1 MKKIWMM
8 MVCVCVVCGGC
19 AGDMDLADTESSEP
33 KTQHNGTEINHA
45 ILENTEE
52 NNITSE
58 TVFELVPPG
67 TLPDVSS
74 IPQPDQSEVTSIGT
88 YSFDIFD
95 ITSFAYFYNQ
105 KSKEERL
112 VLVEGG
118 AGKYA
123 QLLIL
128 ETDFKGAAGLKS
140 ALDEIFQA
148 KLLACKNIS
157 FEEGQYA
164 YNASLAV
171 GCANEERIDLKSEFK
186 NETDNQM
193 YFGNVRPSY
202 PKYPSDAIV
211 TELNSGR
218 FVMIATNV
226 NEEGSE
232 GLQENKEIY
241 ERIFERFGLEE
252 IISVE

>member
-1 MKKIWMM
+1 MKKVWPM
-8 MVCVCVVCGGC
+8 MVWVCVVCGGC
-19 AGDMDLADTESSEP
+19 AGDMDLDATESSEP
-33 KTQHNGTEINHA
+33 KTQYNGTEINHA
-45 ILENTEE
+45 TLENTEE

-58 TVFELVPPG
+58 TVYELVPPG
-67 TLPDVSS
+67 TLTDVST

-128 ETDFKGAAGLKS
+128 ETDFKGAAGLKN
-140 ALDEIFQA
+140 ALDETFQA
-148 KLLACKNIS
+148 KLLACENIS
-157 FEEGQYA
+157 FEEGEYA
-164 YNASLAV
+164 YNASLAI
-171 GCANEERIDLKSEFK
+171 GCADEERKDLNSEFI
-186 NETDNQM
+186 NETDNQI
-193 YFGNVRPSY
+193 YIGNVRASY

-218 FVMIATNV
+218 YVMIATNV
-226 NEEGSE
+226 NEEESE
-232 GLQENKEIY
+232 GFQKNTEIF

-252 IISVE
+252 IVSVE